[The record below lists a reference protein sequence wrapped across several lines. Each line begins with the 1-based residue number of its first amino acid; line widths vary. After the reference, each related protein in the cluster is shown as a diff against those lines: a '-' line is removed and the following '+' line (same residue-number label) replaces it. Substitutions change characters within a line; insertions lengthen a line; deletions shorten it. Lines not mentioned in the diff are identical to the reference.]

1 MKYFSSFSGIGGFDI
16 ALNKLK
22 HTCVGFSEIKSSS
35 IQIYEKRFPL
45 IKNYGDIKR
54 IKKLPNFDILVG
66 GTPCQNFTILGDRKG
81 LQGSESSLFY
91 EFVKILKK
99 KKPDYFIFENV
110 KGSLSSNGGK
120 DFAIMQIEF
129 SKAGYDTE
137 WQVLNSKNFGLAQN
151 RQRVYII
158 GYSRKATSKRVFP
171 IRETNQG
178 GKRIEEINGGFHRY
192 RTYGKNGVSPTLTS
206 YQHAGYARVKYED
219 VKGVIRELTPI
230 EYERLQG
237 FPDNWTEG
245 LNKYDR
251 YELVGDAVSVNVVY
265 EIIKKLTN
273 NIYGKQRSE

>member
-16 ALNKLK
+16 ALNKCGHK
-22 HTCVGFSEIKSSS
+22 CVGFSEIKSTS
-35 IQIYEKRFPL
+35 IQIYEERFPG

-54 IKKLPNFDILVG
+54 IKTLPNFDILVG
-66 GTPCQNFTILGDRKG
+66 GTPCQNFTILGNRKG

-91 EFVKILKK
+91 EFIKILKK

-129 SKAGYDTE
+129 SKAGYNTE
-137 WQVLNSKNFGLAQN
+137 WQVLNSKNFGLSQN
-151 RQRVYII
+151 RERVYII
-158 GYSRKATSKRVFP
+158 GYLGEVSFRRVFP
-171 IRETNQG
+171 IRTTVQDS
-178 GKRIEEINGGFHRY
+178 KRNRIQEVNGGFHRY
-192 RTYGKNGVSPTLTS
+192 RTYSKNGISPTLTS
-206 YQHAGYARVKYED
+206 FQRAGYARVKIEESRNR
-219 VKGVIRELTPI
+219 IRELTPI

-251 YELVGDAVSVNVVY
+251 YELVGDAVSVNVVE
-265 EIIKKLTN
+265 EIIKRLTKI
-273 NIYGKQRSE
+273 IYGK